1 MSDGSDYKSKIRN
14 KKGTCREKK
23 QDPIKLSA
31 KLLEKLLTTAYK
43 SKVLK
48 FKLDEDPLHHHI
60 HFVTFMES
68 LEMMFLQY
76 KETCKVLPDYQTI
89 GVEDIKYYVKKAIRN
104 LLNENIDVYSRRL
117 IAKFSVDGVKYI
129 SKLQSHCANMNFSD
143 KIRYDRIF
151 QKFTHKGGE

>member
-1 MSDGSDYKSKIRN
+1 
-14 KKGTCREKK
+14 
-23 QDPIKLSA
+23 
-31 KLLEKLLTTAYK
+31 
-43 SKVLK
+43 
-48 FKLDEDPLHHHI
+48 
-60 HFVTFMES
+60 
-68 LEMMFLQY
+68 MMFLQY